1 MRVQKLLD
9 VRKPLAVEREVR
21 ALELALHAVILAHHH
36 DDEAHFI
43 DRDELEAL
51 DARLAP
57 SARHA
62 VHGVID
68 DARHHLPRLGDHAV
82 CAAELGLELLV
93 DLLRFCFGDLALF
106 HQLVDVQA
114 VTFRRRHAS
123 GGRVRLL
130 KVAHFDQIRKL
141 VADGRGAHRTAHLLG
156 QRLGADRLSRGDVIL
171 DNALENLLFA
181 LGQVHTP
188 RSFHSFST
196 PFP

>member
-9 VRKPLAVEREVR
+9 VRKPLAIEREVR

-82 CAAELGLELLV
+82 RAAELGL
-93 DLLRFCFGDLALF
+93 
-106 HQLVDVQA
+106 
-114 VTFRRRHAS
+114 
-123 GGRVRLL
+123 
-130 KVAHFDQIRKL
+130 
-141 VADGRGAHRTAHLLG
+141 
-156 QRLGADRLSRGDVIL
+156 
-171 DNALENLLFA
+171 
-181 LGQVHTP
+181 
-188 RSFHSFST
+188 
-196 PFP
+196 